1 MRRSLQNQNWKI
13 NFFKKNFYGN
23 AGHYIINNQPNYPI
37 QQSFVI
43 SHNKKINNQNLEFAV
58 GRFLTKSGLPDIN
71 QNGKELN
78 EILSSSFRIKSN
90 LSNINT
96 VLYFSQFFQ
105 NRRIFHSTFSDS
117 SYQKINRSLLKF
129 KIYKRK
135 IFSLNSQIA
144 SANKDYNKLINNKK
158 NIMTEINLLR
168 DNNLDS
174 DYITEISYDLLGL
187 IQSDQIVIDI
197 K

>member
-1 MRRSLQNQNWKI
+1 MNNYLIRKKFVSNSITILTFI
-13 NFFKKNFYGN
+13 IFVFF
-23 AGHYIINNQPNYPI
+23 
-37 QQSFVI
+37 I
-43 SHNKKINNQNLEFAV
+43 SHI
-58 GRFLTKSGLPDIN
+58 
-71 QNGKELN
+71 
-78 EILSSSFRIKSN
+78 
-90 LSNINT
+90 
-96 VLYFSQFFQ
+96 FFGE
-105 NRRIFHSTFSDS
+105 
-117 SYQKINRSLLKF
+117 RSVW
-129 KIYKRK
+129 K

-144 SANKDYNKLINNKK
+144 TAKKDYNKLINNKK